1 VDATGGPREA
11 VVAALA
17 GPLLASRGVLVLT
30 VASGPLD
37 QARERLAAV
46 PGAHDEPLLL
56 AALDPLGERPGLPSG
71 VVLPPGVGTRGEAE
85 GGAGQRATA
94 WDELLGR
101 LGAVSRQ
108 AARPG

>member
-1 VDATGGPREA
+1 
-11 VVAALA
+11 
-17 GPLLASRGVLVLT
+17 VLVLT
-30 VASGPLD
+30 VASGQLE